1 MDWQIRNTTTDTE
14 WVTSRSVLKASR
26 PEYAP
31 DGRGAGQ
38 ARCSHNS
45 THGSSVLA
53 RAYIRRGGSPPRQS
67 ICKLLNYKM
76 LACRIRQE
84 GDQTLG
90 EWESSLYRKVR
101 ARSCPFLPAP
111 TSANATTGPASFFPV
126 LSSVMHKRGGF
137 YIADVK
143 EIWV

>member
-84 GDQTLG
+84 GDQAVG
-90 EWESSLYRKVR
+90 EGVSLLYWRFVR
-101 ARSCPFLPAP
+101 GRVLTSLPLPIPPQDLPLFASIELCCGCSCCL
-111 TSANATTGPASFFPV
+111 
-126 LSSVMHKRGGF
+126 HKHGDF
-137 YIADVK
+137 YIAGV
-143 EIWV
+143 